1 MDKEKIQDEIK
12 ELNAIRA
19 MYHREFELIEE
30 RYHRHEIS
38 EKDLEKHKIKYEKK
52 KEKIRVKIHNLET
65 KLGSIKNID

>member
-19 MYHREFELIEE
+19 MYHREFELFED
-30 RYHRHEIS
+30 RYHRNEIS

-52 KEKIRVKIHNLET
+52 KEKIRVKIHKLEV
-65 KLGSIKNID
+65 KLGSFKNQD